1 MRKVEMM
8 EEQSR
13 DTAAP
18 PVTGSPELPEREDME
33 SAEALW
39 RSIFA
44 LADAMK
50 SMHADSRRVS
60 VFYQITLSQLK
71 MVSTVFRLTRATGAG
86 VALKEVAKELGTTAA
101 AASEMVDVLVRK
113 NILARNQ
120 DPADRRQVQIHLVPE
135 LQKHFRGIE
144 AQFTGLTAE
153 YLSALEPEKRQAAVA
168 AIAGFLEFV
177 RNRAREKGQKDK
189 QS

>member
-1 MRKVEMM
+1 MM
-8 EEQSR
+8 GEQSR
-13 DTAAP
+13 DAAAAP
-18 PVTGSPELPEREDME
+18 LTGSPSPPGNEDIR
-33 SAEALW
+33 SAEMLW
-39 RSIFA
+39 RNIFA

-50 SMHADSRRVS
+50 SMHADGRRVS

-86 VALKEVAKELGTTAA
+86 LALKEVAKELGTTAA

-120 DPADRRQVQIHLVPE
+120 DPADRRQVQIQLVPE
-135 LQKHFRGIE
+135 LQKHFCGIE
-144 AQFTGLTAE
+144 AQFTELTAE
-153 YLSALEPEKRQAAVA
+153 YVSALPPEERQAVTAAV
-168 AIAGFLEFV
+168 AGFLEFV
-177 RNRAREKGQKDK
+177 RNRAREKQGNK

>member
-1 MRKVEMM
+1 MV
-8 EEQSR
+8 EEQNR
-13 DTAAP
+13 NTAAP
-18 PVTGSPELPEREDME
+18 PVTGSPAIPGKENLQ
-33 SAEALW
+33 SAEMLW
-39 RSIFA
+39 RNIFA

-71 MVSTVFRLTRATGAG
+71 MVSTVFQLTRSTGAG
-86 VALKEVAKELGTTAA
+86 VALKEVAGKLGTTAA

-113 NILARNQ
+113 NILARDQ
-120 DPADRRQVQIHLVPE
+120 DPADRRQIRIQLVPE
-135 LQKHFRGIE
+135 LQNHFRGIE
-144 AQFTGLTAE
+144 DQFTELTAE
-153 YLSALEPEKRQAAVA
+153 YLSLLVPEERRAAGAAV
-168 AIAGFLEFV
+168 AGFLEFV

>member
-1 MRKVEMM
+1 MRKGKMM
-8 EEQSR
+8 EEQNR

-18 PVTGSPELPEREDME
+18 PVTGAPELPGSENMQD
-33 SAEALW
+33 AEALW
-39 RSIFA
+39 RNIFA
-44 LADAMK
+44 LSDAMK

-71 MVSTVFRLTRATGAG
+71 MVNTVFRLTGATGAG

-120 DPADRRQVQIHLVPE
+120 DPADRRQIQIQLVPE

-153 YLSALEPEKRQAAVA
+153 YLSALGPEERQAAAA

-189 QS
+189 RS

>member
-1 MRKVEMM
+1 MM

-18 PVTGSPELPEREDME
+18 PVAGSPELPEKENMQ

-39 RSIFA
+39 RNIFA

-71 MVSTVFRLTRATGAG
+71 MVNTVFRLTKATGAG
-86 VALKEVAKELGTTAA
+86 VALKEVAKDLGTTAA

-113 NILARNQ
+113 NILARDQ
-120 DPADRRQVQIHLVPE
+120 DPEDRRQVRIRLVPE
-135 LQKHFRGIE
+135 LRTHFCGIE
-144 AQFTGLTAE
+144 ARFTELTAE
-153 YLSALEPEKRQAAVA
+153 YVSALVPEKRQAVTAAV
-168 AIAGFLEFV
+168 AGFLEFV
-177 RNRAREKGQKDK
+177 RNRARKKRTEG
-189 QS
+189 

>member
-1 MRKVEMM
+1 MM
-8 EEQSR
+8 GEQSR
-13 DTAAP
+13 EPGAV
-18 PVTGSPELPEREDME
+18 PVTGAPEQSPGKENLQ

-39 RSIFA
+39 RNIFA
-44 LADAMK
+44 VADAMK

-71 MVSTVFRLTRATGAG
+71 MVNTVFRLTRATGAG

-120 DPADRRQVQIHLVPE
+120 DPSDRRQVQICLVPE

-153 YLSALEPEKRQAAVA
+153 YVSTLAPEERRTVA
-168 AIAGFLEFV
+168 AGIAGFLEFV
-177 RNRAREKGQKDK
+177 RSRAREKGQENK
-189 QS
+189 